1 MLRANVLHNQACAGC
16 TDFLCVSKWSTETA
30 IPSDPLAWMVDH
42 GLVQRGHCP
51 DHFNTD
57 GTPRSLTMTSSFSAR
72 CRVQEDGK
80 RCGKYFDAYPPL
92 FSSQTQKDP
101 REKLVFWRGFALKQ
115 TMENLGTSMNH
126 KTVSAW
132 MKETL
137 RICRVYHMR
146 GVLKNLEVRY
156 VVVDESHYGTCKLV
170 RGHGSRPTRP
180 VSGDLWICNLTVID
194 RNRKVIGVYQRPVPD
209 RKRPTLANFIGE
221 IIRGHPRVTLVTDG
235 WSGYEGIQQ
244 LLPNV
249 INHIVVNH
257 SEGWKNEAGL
267 TSNQVE
273 GTNGVTKNFIR
284 RVFCTF
290 GQTHQIVAERVA
302 VASYFIGAAGWEEK
316 LRRILRAYAWW
327 CSSELWKYDQEEE
340 VDWLEV
346 VMTDN
351 EEAMTVVIG
360 PDTKVSNYNSWCE
373 EAFEQRL
380 KRARE
385 EDFSVVK
392 TGDSAESENSGCY
405 RVNNIHAQSTYETT
419 IGKKMLCTCED
430 FAANR
435 RNCKH
440 IIAVLLSLGVRQDSE
455 ILKRAWLPERLL
467 EFL

>member
-1 MLRANVLHNQACAGC
+1 
-16 TDFLCVSKWSTETA
+16 
-30 IPSDPLAWMVDH
+30 
-42 GLVQRGHCP
+42 
-51 DHFNTD
+51 
-57 GTPRSLTMTSSFSAR
+57 MTSDFSAR

-80 RCGKYFDAYPPL
+80 RCGKYFNAYPPL

-101 REKLVFWRGFALKQ
+101 RDRLVFWRGFSLKQ
-115 TMENLGTSMNH
+115 TMENLGTSMNA

-137 RICRVYHMR
+137 RICRVFHMR
-146 GVLKNLEVRY
+146 EVLKKLDIRY
-156 VVVDESHYGTCKLV
+156 IVVDESHYGSSKPV
-170 RGHGSRPTRP
+170 RGHGSRPVRP

-194 RNRKVIGVYQRPVPD
+194 RDRKVVGVYQRPVPD
-209 RKRPTLANFIGE
+209 RKRPTLAKFINE
-221 IIRGHPRVTLVTDG
+221 VIAGHHRVTLVTDG
-235 WSGYEGIQQ
+235 WSGYENIQE

-257 SEGWKNEAGL
+257 SEGWKNEAGW
-267 TSNQVE
+267 TSNAVE

-290 GQTHQIVAERVA
+290 GRSHQIVAERVA
-302 VASYFIGAAGWEEK
+302 VASYFVGAPGWEEK
-316 LRRILRAYAWW
+316 LRRIMRAYCWW
-327 CSSELWKYDQEEE
+327 SSSDLWKYDQEEP
-340 VDWLEV
+340 VDWLDV

-360 PDTKVSNYNSWCE
+360 PDTKVSNYNSWSE
-373 EAFEQRL
+373 DAFEQRL

-385 EDFSVVK
+385 EEFSVVK
-392 TGDSAESENSGCY
+392 TDGSPDSENSGTY
-405 RVNNIHAQSTYETT
+405 RVINLGENTTYQTT
-419 IGKKMLCTCED
+419 IGKKMLCSCAD

-435 RNCKH
+435 KNCKH
-440 IIAVLLSLGVRQDSE
+440 IMAVLLRIGVRQDSE